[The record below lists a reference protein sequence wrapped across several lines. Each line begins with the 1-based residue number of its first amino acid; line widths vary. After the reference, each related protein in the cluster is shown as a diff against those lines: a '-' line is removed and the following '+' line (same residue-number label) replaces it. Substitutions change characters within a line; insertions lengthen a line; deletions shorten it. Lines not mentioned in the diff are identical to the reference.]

1 MRGIN
6 LQISTGATRLVN
18 WMKAA
23 IIGAITIISI
33 VAAVLVFSMNP
44 ATEIQMP
51 QAPAQALEQY
61 VGTVKSG
68 SSFFHNG
75 EAICEFTFQDGRTFT
90 APEQMA
96 RQANMKIGLS
106 YRVFFNQTA
115 PSVAVAIQE
124 EIQP

>member
-1 MRGIN
+1 
-6 LQISTGATRLVN
+6 
-18 WMKAA
+18 MKAA

-33 VAAVLVFSMNP
+33 VAAVLVFSINP
-44 ATEIQMP
+44 ATQIIMP
-51 QAPAQALEQY
+51 QAPAQTLQQY
-61 VGTVKSG
+61 VGTVESG

-96 RQANMKIGLS
+96 RQANMKIGS
-106 YRVFFNQTA
+106 AYRVFYNQTA

-124 EIQP
+124 ENPK